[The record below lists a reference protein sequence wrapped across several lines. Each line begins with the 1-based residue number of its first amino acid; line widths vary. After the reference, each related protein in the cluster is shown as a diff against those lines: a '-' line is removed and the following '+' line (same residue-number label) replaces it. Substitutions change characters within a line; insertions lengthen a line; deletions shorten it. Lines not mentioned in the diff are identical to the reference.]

1 MIVAETNDIDLG
13 VLARGPKGDPGKDGH
28 TPVRGT
34 DYWTDTDKNEILNET
49 KSYVDDAILNGK
61 W

>member
-1 MIVAETNDIDLG
+1 MAETNDIDLG

-34 DYWTDTDKNEILNET
+34 DYWTDADKKAIYDET
-49 KSYVDDAILNGK
+49 KKYVDDAILNEK